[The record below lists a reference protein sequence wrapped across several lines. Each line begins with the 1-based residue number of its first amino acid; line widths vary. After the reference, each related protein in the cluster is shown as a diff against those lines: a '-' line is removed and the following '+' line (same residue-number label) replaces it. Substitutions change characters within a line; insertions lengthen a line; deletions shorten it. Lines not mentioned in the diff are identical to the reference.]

1 MPAPLLSVPGES
13 QAAAL
18 YFQMRF
24 ADSAND
30 DGAVQSLMK
39 RTFSLSVSRAEVA
52 SSRSRILGSR
62 MIALA
67 MAMRCFWPR
76 DNCEPCAPTFV
87 SYF

>member
-1 MPAPLLSVPGES
+1 MIMMLMIIIINCLLFLLSVPGEY

-18 YFQMRF
+18 NCDMKR
-24 ADSAND
+24 AHSASN
-30 DGAVQSLMK
+30 DGAVRGSLK

-67 MAMRCFWPR
+67 MAMRCF
-76 DNCEPCAPTFV
+76 
-87 SYF
+87 

>member
-1 MPAPLLSVPGES
+1 MIMMLMIIIINCLLFLRSVPGEY

-18 YFQMRF
+18 YCDMKCV
-24 ADSAND
+24 DSASD
-30 DGAVQSLMK
+30 DGLAARGLPK

-67 MAMRCFWPR
+67 MAMRCF
-76 DNCEPCAPTFV
+76 
-87 SYF
+87 